1 MATTGLS
8 YSELSGDAKEVALN
22 SFINFYVDQYRRGSL
37 EILSSQ
43 VSNEL
48 MATINQILRD
58 NAFMGHQELV
68 NVSTR
73 LSKPAYQKILAALP
87 NVKFHEDG
95 EPVVSMV
102 RHRKALRRSHEVFHY
117 NTFVY
122 YGTAVSIKRTGK
134 RLKSIVSRWRWLTA
148 YSPA

>member
-8 YSELSGDAKEVALN
+8 YSELSEDAKEVALN
-22 SFINFYVDQYRRGSL
+22 SFINFYVDQYHRGSL

-48 MATINQILRD
+48 MATINQILCD

-73 LSKPAYQKILAALP
+73 LSKPAYQKILTALT
-87 NVKFHEDG
+87 NVKFHEETGCWLDEG
-95 EPVVSMV
+95 LGTKRGTVT
-102 RHRKALRRSHEVFHY
+102 RRRLGKQLVGFKKEGGVKI
-117 NTFVY
+117 NTF
-122 YGTAVSIKRTGK
+122 SH
-134 RLKSIVSRWRWLTA
+134 LLF
-148 YSPA
+148 

>member
-8 YSELSGDAKEVALN
+8 YSELSEDAKEVALN
-22 SFINFYVDQYRRGSL
+22 SFINFYVDQYCRGSL

-48 MATINQILRD
+48 MATINQILCD
-58 NAFMGHQELV
+58 NAFMGHHELV

-73 LSKPAYQKILAALP
+73 LSKPAYQKILTALT

-95 EPVVSMV
+95 EPVVDWM
-102 RHRKALRRSHEVFHY
+102 KAWEQKEEQLPEED
-117 NTFVY
+117 
-122 YGTAVSIKRTGK
+122 
-134 RLKSIVSRWRWLTA
+134 
-148 YSPA
+148 

>member
-8 YSELSGDAKEVALN
+8 YSELSEDAKEVALN

-48 MATINQILRD
+48 ID

-95 EPVVSMV
+95 EPVVDWMKAWE
-102 RHRKALRRSHEVFHY
+102 RKEEQLPEED
-117 NTFVY
+117 
-122 YGTAVSIKRTGK
+122 
-134 RLKSIVSRWRWLTA
+134 
-148 YSPA
+148 

>member
-1 MATTGLS
+1 MLKK
-8 YSELSGDAKEVALN
+8 LPLIPLLI
-22 SFINFYVDQYRRGSL
+22 FMLINNRRGSL

-48 MATINQILRD
+48 MATINQILCD

-73 LSKPAYQKILAALP
+73 LSKPAYQKILTALT

-95 EPVVSMV
+95 EPVVDWM
-102 RHRKALRRSHEVFHY
+102 KAWEQKEEQLPEED
-117 NTFVY
+117 
-122 YGTAVSIKRTGK
+122 
-134 RLKSIVSRWRWLTA
+134 
-148 YSPA
+148 

>member
-8 YSELSGDAKEVALN
+8 YSELSEDAKEVALN
-22 SFINFYVDQYRRGSL
+22 SFINFYVDQYRKGSL

-58 NAFMGHQELV
+58 NDFMGHQELV

-73 LSKPAYQKILAALP
+73 LSKPAYQKILTALL
-87 NVKFHEDG
+87 NVKFQEDG
-95 EPVVSMV
+95 EPVIDWM
-102 RHRKALRRSHEVFHY
+102 KAWEQ
-117 NTFVY
+117 
-122 YGTAVSIKRTGK
+122 KEE
-134 RLKSIVSRWRWLTA
+134 RL
-148 YSPA
+148 PEED